1 MAQRKRPFQLRR
13 SGHPGSIALATE
25 RVGYQS
31 GFSVRG
37 PGFGVLW
44 VKSAPTVGRLASLRL
59 GVSKAALL
67 FAERWPAELWTAAL
81 CITPLFT
88 TSCLDAAPVYEQQQR
103 IPPFLVIA
111 SVQPPVDEVVRLVA
125 NRLLRVYVPFRSEDL
140 GEPLTA
146 VFTLDGDFLG
156 TEQLGPSVLEDTTRA
171 VEFSF
176 QPEVD
181 PGCYLL
187 SLMLTHR
194 DNYSQRVSDESRAAY
209 LYWWLSIEDERTGEP
224 VPCPGEAE

>member
-1 MAQRKRPFQLRR
+1 MRVPWFYVLTWR
-13 SGHPGSIALATE
+13 ALA
-25 RVGYQS
+25 
-31 GFSVRG
+31 
-37 PGFGVLW
+37 W
-44 VKSAPTVGRLASLRL
+44 SL
-59 GVSKAALL
+59 VVMCAA
-67 FAERWPAELWTAAL
+67 
-81 CITPLFT
+81 
-88 TSCLDAAPVYEQQQR
+88 SCLDAAPVYEQQQR

-111 SVQPPVDEVVRLVA
+111 SVQPPVDEVVQLRA
-125 NRLLRVYVPFRSEDL
+125 NRSLRVYVPFRSEDL

-187 SLMLTHR
+187 ALMLTHR
-194 DNYSQRVSDESRAAY
+194 DNYSQRVSDESKAAY
-209 LYWWLSIEDERTGEP
+209 LYWWLSVEDERTGESA
-224 VPCPGEAE
+224 PCPGEAE